1 MIKGKSDN
9 SSRNLKFL
17 KVYNLLMHYS
27 KEFLSWFKNASDD
40 IYRSSLL
47 TVTNRKISKGYGQAT
62 LFEICLFFVNWL
74 GIIMFST
81 EQKWDI
87 VEGLIDFIT
96 NRLITEFQDILRN
109 NNLNLIVKHRM
120 ESFLEHVGKFDKD
133 IDKDIWDRLYA
144 FVLFPSIV
152 RSQNRDKLEV
162 FDMSIKAHIKDSF
175 IENALTQGLSAAHI
189 MAVFYEYCLQHLF
202 QDNDDFTQLSL
213 EELDVRIKAGIRKA
227 EEKYDKK

>member
-9 SSRNLKFL
+9 SLRNLKFL

-40 IYRSSLL
+40 IYRNLSG
-47 TVTNRKISKGYGQAT
+47 TNRKISKGYGQAT
-62 LFEICLFFVNWL
+62 LFEICLFFANWL
-74 GIIMFST
+74 GLTMFST
-81 EQKWDI
+81 KQKSDI
-87 VEGLIDFIT
+87 FKGLIDFIT

-162 FDMSIKAHIKDSF
+162 FDMSIKAYSIKDSI
-175 IENALTQGLSAAHI
+175 IENALTKGLSAAHI